1 MGEKFHFLSF
11 SLYFCAIFL
20 DSKRFFSEIL
30 LDFYRN
36 IITYDMKQ
44 SIENLYKLDGRVPV
58 GKALP
63 FGLQHVLAMF
73 VSNIAPIM
81 ILAGAV
87 GLDSSISAV
96 LIQNCMVIAG
106 IGTLVQLY
114 PVWRIGSRLPI
125 VMGISFTFLS
135 LAISIA
141 AAHGMGTLIGAVIIG
156 GLVEGTLGLFA
167 KYWIKLIPPVVA
179 ATVVTAIGFSLL
191 PVGANSFAGA
201 VGLDSSI
208 SAVLIQNCMVIAG
221 IGTLVQLYPVWRIG
235 SRLPIVMGI
244 SFTFLSLA
252 ISIAAAHGMGTLIGA
267 VIIGG
272 LVEGTLGLFA
282 KYWIKLIPPVVAAT
296 VVTAI
301 GFSLLPV
308 GANSFAGGQ
317 GAADFGSMNNWIV
330 GSVTLLACLLCQI
343 FAKGFLRSLS
353 VLVGLIVG
361 YILACFMGMIDYS
374 GLTNL
379 SIIAL
384 PRILP
389 FTPEFNIG
397 AILSVVAV
405 YLVSATETIGDTSAL
420 CNSALKRDPN
430 TKEMG
435 AAVCCDGF
443 VSSVSGLFGCTPI
456 TSFSQNVGLA
466 AMSGV
471 VNRFTIA
478 MGAIIMIIGGIFPAI
493 GYVLTTIPQA
503 VLGGCTIMMFGS
515 ILFAGFGMM
524 ARTGFSQRNMVIVS
538 LSLSVGLGFTQATGM
553 FNIFPE
559 IVRTVFADNCV
570 AVVFLLAVILN
581 LVLPKNLEK

>member
-1 MGEKFHFLSF
+1 
-11 SLYFCAIFL
+11 
-20 DSKRFFSEIL
+20 
-30 LDFYRN
+30 
-36 IITYDMKQ
+36 MK
-44 SIENLYKLDGRVPV
+44 SSTENLYQLDGRVPF

-81 ILAGAV
+81 ILASAV
-87 GLDSSISAV
+87 GLDKDMSAV

-135 LAISIA
+135 LAISVGA
-141 AAHGMGTLIGAVIIG
+141 AYGMGTLIGAVIVG
-156 GLVEGTLGLFA
+156 GLVEGVLGLFA
-167 KYWIKLIPPVVA
+167 KYWIKLVP
-179 ATVVTAIGFSLL
+179 
-191 PVGANSFAGA
+191 
-201 VGLDSSI
+201 
-208 SAVLIQNCMVIAG
+208 
-221 IGTLVQLYPVWRIG
+221 
-235 SRLPIVMGI
+235 
-244 SFTFLSLA
+244 
-252 ISIAAAHGMGTLIGA
+252 H
-267 VIIGG
+267 
-272 LVEGTLGLFA
+272 
-282 KYWIKLIPPVVAAT
+282 VVAAT

-317 GAADFGSMNNWIV
+317 GAADFGSMDNWIV
-330 GSVTLLACLLCQI
+330 GSVTLLACLLCQV
-343 FAKGFLRSLS
+343 FAKGFVRSLS
-353 VLVGLIVG
+353 VLVGLVVG
-361 YILACFMGMIDYS
+361 YALALCMDMVDFS
-374 GLTNL
+374 GIAGKSFL
-379 SIIAL
+379 AL
-384 PRILP
+384 PQLLP
-389 FTPEFNIG
+389 FKPEFNIG

-420 CNSALKRDPN
+420 CNSALKRNPHK
-430 TKEMG
+430 KEMG
-435 AAVCCDGF
+435 AAICCDGF

-471 VNRFTIA
+471 VNRFTIGV
-478 MGAIIMIIGGIFPAI
+478 GAVVMIIGGIFPAV

-524 ARTGFSQRNMVIVS
+524 ARSGFSQRNMIIVS

-559 IVRTVFADNCV
+559 IVRTVFAENCV
-570 AVVFLLAVILN
+570 AVVFLLAVVLN
-581 LVLPKNLEK
+581 LLLPKKEME

>member
-1 MGEKFHFLSF
+1 
-11 SLYFCAIFL
+11 
-20 DSKRFFSEIL
+20 
-30 LDFYRN
+30 
-36 IITYDMKQ
+36 MKN
-44 SIENLYKLDGRVPV
+44 SIDNLYQLDGRVPI

-73 VSNIAPIM
+73 VSNITPIM

-87 GLDSSISAV
+87 ELDSAVSAA

-135 LAISIA
+135 LAISLA
-141 AAHGMGTLIGAVIIG
+141 GAYGMGTLIGAVIIG
-156 GLVEGTLGLFA
+156 GLVEGFLGLFV
-167 KYWIKLIPPVVA
+167 KYWIKLIPHVVS

-191 PVGANSFAGA
+191 P
-201 VGLDSSI
+201 I
-208 SAVLIQNCMVIAG
+208 
-221 IGTLVQLYPVWRIG
+221 
-235 SRLPIVMGI
+235 
-244 SFTFLSLA
+244 
-252 ISIAAAHGMGTLIGA
+252 
-267 VIIGG
+267 
-272 LVEGTLGLFA
+272 
-282 KYWIKLIPPVVAAT
+282 
-296 VVTAI
+296 
-301 GFSLLPV
+301 
-308 GANSFAGGQ
+308 GANSFAGGV
-317 GAADFGSMNNWIV
+317 GAADFGSLNNWIV
-330 GSVTLLACLLCQI
+330 GSVTLLACLLCQV

-353 VLVGLIVG
+353 VLVGLLVG
-361 YILACFMGMIDYS
+361 YVLACCLGMVDFNGIA
-374 GLTNL
+374 GQ

-384 PRILP
+384 PRLLP

-420 CNSALKRDPN
+420 CNSALHRDPE

-435 AAVCCDGF
+435 SAICCDGF
-443 VSSVSGLFGCTPI
+443 VSSVSGIFGCTPI

-466 AMSGV
+466 AISGV

-478 MGAIIMIIGGIFPAI
+478 VGAVVMILGGVFPAV
-493 GYVLTTIPQA
+493 GHALTTIPQA

-524 ARTGFSQRNMVIVS
+524 ARAGFSQRNMVIVS
-538 LSLSVGLGFTQATGM
+538 LSLSIGLGFTQATGM
-553 FNIFPE
+553 FAIFPE
-559 IVRTVFADNCV
+559 IIRTVFAENCV

-581 LVLPKNLEK
+581 LVLPKKDLVE